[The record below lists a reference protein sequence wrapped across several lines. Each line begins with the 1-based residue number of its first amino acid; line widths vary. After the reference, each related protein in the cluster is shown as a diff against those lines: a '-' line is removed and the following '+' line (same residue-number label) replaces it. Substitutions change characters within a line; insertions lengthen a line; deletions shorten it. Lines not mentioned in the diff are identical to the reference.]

1 MIRVFSVPSG
11 QKLFQFRRGTYPT
24 RIFSISFDLSSSM
37 LAVSSETDTIHI
49 FKLGIPMER
58 EGENSG
64 NTTLQRGK
72 SGMIE
77 SM

>member
-49 FKLGIPMER
+49 FKLGITMED
-58 EGENSG
+58 GAENSV
-64 NTTLQRGK
+64 NVLQRGK
-72 SGMIE
+72 SGMID